1 MLSILVLGLL
11 TRACLASDFWVTKWS
26 ETPVGPDGPWHALNV
41 SWDVNPF
48 QTFAMLPSLTKTSL
62 LVAADS
68 CSRQDSACP
77 TQIQS
82 GDWPMW
88 TSSAGHEPFLYMDG
102 TLFGGDS
109 WDETVSWPLNL
120 TNDVQLVHE
129 RAIVWNTNND
139 SNSLNDQAIT
149 LTHNL
154 TVNSPGGQLYTMNA
168 GFFSLY
174 GAESNNTW
182 LNATGFNHTQYLHLA
197 TAKQNKLIS
206 SLSYGLQIGSPG
218 LDIEPSLIL
227 GGYDRSRC
235 LTKPITTQDTT
246 FRLTNISVRTNDT
259 EWPFLAAH
267 GVSTNASTGLLT
279 QDEPLQV
286 LVNPGVPYLHLP
298 RATCDAIAKYLPVTY
313 DENLGLYLWDTK
325 ADTSRYDAITTT
337 FSYVTFTFSD
347 ESTQQEQEIHVPFS
361 LLHLE
366 LDAPLVS
373 SKTPYFPCRPFS
385 PHEGQPYH
393 LGRAF
398 LQAALLVQNWET
410 NTTWLSQAPGPN
422 MTIPSRPVFIEQNDT
437 TIVEMPNA
445 PDWLSTWNGALKK
458 SNGTGLSSPGS
469 NSDSNTS
476 SGSSSDSSSP
486 ASLSGGTIAGIAIG
500 VVAGLAIIAAA
511 GFFYIRRRR
520 SKAGYGDVALVSFDE
535 DENARQQGPK
545 YEEDKGA
552 LEASSSPL
560 YEVESAHIGEL
571 PSNGPNKFHL
581 GELPSKEHSTEV
593 DGTGIAELPGHDVS
607 RQ

>member
-1 MLSILVLGLL
+1 MLSILALGLL
-11 TRACLASDFWVTKWS
+11 AKTCLASDFWVTKWS
-26 ETPVGPDGPWHALNV
+26 ETPVQPWHALNV
-41 SWDVNPF
+41 SWDVSPL

-62 LVAADS
+62 LVAADA
-68 CSRQDSACP
+68 CSRQDSVCP
-77 TQIQS
+77 SQVQS

-88 TSSAGHEPFLYMDG
+88 TSSAGHVPFLYMDG
-102 TLFGGDS
+102 DLFDGDS

-120 TNDVQLVHE
+120 TNDVQWVHE

-182 LNATGFNHTQYLHLA
+182 LNATGFNHTQYLQLA

-206 SLSYGLQIGSPG
+206 SLSYGLQIGSPS
-218 LDIEPSLIL
+218 LDVEPSLIL

-235 LTKPITTQDTT
+235 LTEPITTQNTT
-246 FRLTNISVRTNDT
+246 FKLTNISVGTNGTD
-259 EWPFLAAH
+259 WPFLAAH
-267 GVSTNASTGLLT
+267 GANTNASAGLLT
-279 QDEPLQV
+279 GDESLQV
-286 LVNPGVPYLHLP
+286 LANPGVPYLHLP

-325 ADTSRYDAITTT
+325 SDSRQYDEITTT
-337 FSYVTFTFSD
+337 FTYLTFTFSD
-347 ESTQQEQEIHVPFS
+347 ESTQQKQEFHVPFS
-361 LLHLE
+361 LLDLE
-366 LDAPLVS
+366 LDAPLAS
-373 SKTPYFPCRPFS
+373 TKTPYFPCRPFT

-422 MTIPSRPVFIEQNDT
+422 TTIPSRPVIIEQNDT
-437 TIVEMPNA
+437 TIAEMPSA
-445 PDWLSTWNGALKK
+445 PDWLSTWNGTLKA
-458 SNGTGLSSPGS
+458 SSGTGLNSSGS
-469 NSDSNTS
+469 GSS
-476 SGSSSDSSSP
+476 SGSSSGSDSKSDS

-511 GFFYIRRRR
+511 VFFYIRRRH

-535 DENARQQGPK
+535 DENGRQQAPI
-545 YEEDKGA
+545 YEDKGA
-552 LEASSSPL
+552 MEASSPPVF
-560 YEVESAHIGEL
+560 EVESAHIGEL
-571 PSNGPNKFHL
+571 PSDGPNKFQL
-581 GELPSKEHSTEV
+581 GELPSKTHPTEV
-593 DGTGIAELPGHDVS
+593 DGTGIAELPGHDVE
-607 RQ
+607 RR